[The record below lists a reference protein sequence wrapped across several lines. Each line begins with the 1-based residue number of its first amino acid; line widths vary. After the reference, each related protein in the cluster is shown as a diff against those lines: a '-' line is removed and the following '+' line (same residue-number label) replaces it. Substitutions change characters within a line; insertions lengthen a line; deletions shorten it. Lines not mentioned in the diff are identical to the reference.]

1 MVETKDILE
10 YFPFEELGV
19 QSIRKEQKKI
29 LKAMQKSSARFLI
42 VDAPTGVGKSSIAIT
57 YSRWYSDNFKP
68 PNDDIKSGSHI
79 LTIQKLL
86 QNQYMEDFGPKKGK
100 PKENAVRN
108 LMSKSNYACEY
119 VDGNCLDGQAT
130 REACRD
136 KDANPCKG
144 DYCAYIKAKISHS
157 NAQVALTNFDYFI
170 TDTQLNPFSVIPKK
184 QVLILDEAHETE
196 NKLMGFNSID
206 FNGRSVYA
214 VCGIHMPKKFESADE
229 ILVWCDEHYLG
240 ALSSAIE
247 RQNNAVE
254 ILRNQ
259 GEEGKELKIAIDIQR
274 SMNSRREA
282 IKMFMENYD
291 SENYV
296 MCTQDEKE
304 AYPTYTIKPIFV
316 KEDGEKIL
324 FPYGHDKVVLMSA
337 TILDPEQLC
346 ENLGIPLDQAEYIGV
361 GCPFP
366 KENREI
372 HFMPIGKMTYKEI
385 DKTLPKIVDAV
396 KDILEHY
403 ADKKGIIH
411 TSSYKITKAIVEGV
425 NSPRIKS
432 HTAENRM
439 QVLHEHETT
448 EEPSVLISPSMMEG
462 VNLKGDL
469 SRFQIITK
477 IPYLSL
483 ADEQVKAR
491 LNIDQRWYQ
500 WKTCMALIQSFGRSI
515 RNASDYADTY
525 VLDADFK
532 NFHRRC
538 KDIFPEWI
546 NIVW

>member
-10 YFPFEELGV
+10 YFPYEELGAK
-19 QSIRKEQKKI
+19 SIRKEQKSI
-29 LKAMQKSSARFLI
+29 LRAMQKSNARFLI
-42 VDAPTGVGKSSIAIT
+42 VDAPTGVGKSSIAVT
-57 YSRWYSDNFKP
+57 YSRWYSDNFDT
-68 PNDDIKSGSHI
+68 PNQDIKSGSHI

-100 PKENAVRN
+100 SREGAVRN

-136 KDANPCKG
+136 KDSNPCKG
-144 DYCAYIKAKISHS
+144 DSCTYVRAKIAHS
-157 NAQVALTNFDYFI
+157 NAAVSLTNFDYFI
-170 TDTQLNPFSVIPKK
+170 TDTQLNPFSVLPKK

-214 VCGIHMPKKFESADE
+214 VCGIHMPKRFENADE
-229 ILVWCDEHYLG
+229 VLVWCDEHYLG

-247 RQNNAVE
+247 RQNNTVE
-254 ILRNQ
+254 ILKNQ

-296 MCTQDEKE
+296 MCTRDEKE

-346 ENLGIPLDQAEYIGV
+346 ENLGIPIDQAEYIGV

-396 KDILEHY
+396 KDILDHY
-403 ADKKGIIH
+403 KDKKGIIH

-432 HTAENRM
+432 HTSEDRM
-439 QVLHEHETT
+439 QVLYEHETT
-448 EEPSVLISPSMMEG
+448 TEPSVLISPSMMEG

-515 RNASDYADTY
+515 RNSSDYADTY

-532 NFHRRC
+532 NFYRRC
-538 KDIFPEWI
+538 KGIFPEWI
-546 NIVW
+546 NIIW